1 MFGSRRSKAAS
12 VGGLFHL
19 IDATIR
25 SQTQVFSSS
34 GWLPQRTDSALLAIA
49 DARAESIF
57 VVTQGKY
64 SVWFKTPI
72 GEGAGV
78 VEFGPHGRLTGGD
91 TTFSYS
97 GNWSQVGERFKAALS
112 ARRIAP
118 GPPGV
123 FGRDEIDIVVS
134 GDSDGGA
141 SVSCNGF
148 AKQSPG
154 LRLDVVLMRIG
165 DD

>member
-1 MFGSRRSKAAS
+1 
-12 VGGLFHL
+12 
-19 IDATIR
+19 
-25 SQTQVFSSS
+25 
-34 GWLPQRTDSALLAIA
+34 
-49 DARAESIF
+49 

-78 VEFGPHGRLTGGD
+78 VEFGPHGRLSGGD

-97 GNWSQVGERFKAALS
+97 GNWSQQGERFKAVLS

-123 FGRDEIDIVVS
+123 FGRDEVDIVVS
-134 GDSDGGA
+134 GDSDGGT
-141 SVSCNGF
+141 SVSCSGF

-154 LRLDVVLMRIG
+154 LKLDVVLMRIG

>member
-1 MFGSRRSKAAS
+1 
-12 VGGLFHL
+12 
-19 IDATIR
+19 
-25 SQTQVFSSS
+25 
-34 GWLPQRTDSALLAIA
+34 LLT
-49 DARAESIF
+49 E
-57 VVTQGKY
+57 GKY
-64 SVWFKTPI
+64 SVWFRTPI

-78 VEFGPHGRLTGGD
+78 VELGPHGQLSGGD

-97 GNWSQVGERFKAALS
+97 GNWEQDGERFKAAIF

-123 FGRDEIDIVVS
+123 FGMDEIDIIVA
-134 GDSDGGA
+134 GHSDGRVSA
-141 SVSCNGF
+141 SCAGF

-154 LRLDVVLMRIG
+154 LKLEATLIRIR